1 MAHLESGYCTAKE
14 YAGSRELRHHEAE
27 LAIDG
32 LYLMMFALDTTR
44 QDQQAAKHPARITG
58 LDQHESG
65 LRQVELSFLTPDL
78 EPEVAADAVFNDGY
92 WQKDKSSGLWVGE
105 HQVVIAYLKD
115 YCDGFQNELYGLIEN
130 GIDQEKRLAPLA
142 PLEPATQRSLA

>member
-1 MAHLESGYCTAKE
+1 MAHLESGYCTSDE

-32 LYLMMFALDTTR
+32 LYLMMFALDTSR
-44 QDQQAAKHPARITG
+44 QDQQAAKHPTRVTG

-65 LRQVELSFLTPDL
+65 LHQVELSFLSPDL
-78 EPEVAADAVFNDGY
+78 EPEVTAEAVFNDGY
-92 WQKDKSSGLWVGE
+92 WQRAESCDLWVGE

-115 YCDGFQNELYGLIEN
+115 YCDGFHNELHGLIEN
-130 GIDQEKRLAPLA
+130 GIDREKRLAPLA
-142 PLEPATQRSLA
+142 PLEPVTS